1 MRFKHIFILTV
12 PALLGLAACNENKV
26 FEKEQYKNVFGFI
39 SDEENMNS
47 KVFSLHKA
55 ESEGYL
61 SFSMGGTNNITED
74 VTINIVEDPDLIE
87 TYNRNNYDQDVAK
100 YAKQLPKD
108 KYEISSMQ
116 CVIKAGQTGGV
127 IPVKIRPA
135 GLSPDTTYLIPIRV
149 DTYDRCEINPD
160 KCYMLYRVQIEN
172 RWAVGD
178 GTTNYTLRGKRRILG
193 DQSELSMP
201 GTKILFPLTANRVR
215 TMVGNETY
223 AADEET
229 LYRGAMILEIA
240 DNGKVKILPY
250 RDVEIVQLDNEDP
263 EYPNKFFIDDD
274 GFNTYKTFLL
284 CYQYTFEGVTYVMK
298 EELRLQF
305 NPDEEEDYEDT
316 PVEE

>member
-1 MRFKHIFILTV
+1 MRFRYILTV
-12 PALLGLAACNENKV
+12 TALLGLVACNENKV

-39 SDEENMNS
+39 SDAENMNS

-87 TYNRNNYDQDVAK
+87 TYNRNNFDQDVAK
-100 YAKQLPKD
+100 YAKPMPKD
-108 KYEISSMQ
+108 KYDISSMQ
-116 CVIKAGQTGGV
+116 CVIKAGETGGV
-127 IPVKIRPA
+127 IPVKVRPA

-160 KCYMLYRVQIEN
+160 KCYLLYKVQIKN

-178 GTTNYTLRGKRRILG
+178 ATTSYTLRGKRRILG

-305 NPDEEEDYEDT
+305 NPDEEEDYEDA

>member
-1 MRFKHIFILTV
+1 MRFRYLLTAT
-12 PALLGLAACNENKV
+12 ALLGLVACNENKV

-55 ESEGYL
+55 ESEGYFA
-61 SFSMGGTNNITED
+61 FSMGGTNNVTED
-74 VTINIVEDPDLIE
+74 VTINIVEDPDLVE
-87 TYNRNNYDQDVAK
+87 TYNRNNFDQEVAK
-100 YAKQLPKD
+100 YAKPMPKD
-108 KYEISSMQ
+108 KYDISSMK
-116 CVIKAGQTGGV
+116 CVIKAGETGGV

-135 GLSPDTTYLIPIRV
+135 GLSPDTTYLIPVRV
-149 DTYDRCEINPD
+149 DTYDRCEINPE
-160 KCYMLYRVQIEN
+160 KCYLLYKVQIEN

-178 GTTNYTLRGKRRILG
+178 ATTSYTLRGKRRILG

-201 GTKILFPLTANRVR
+201 GTKILFPLTDNRVR

-240 DNGKVKILPY
+240 DDGKVTILPY
-250 RDVEIVQLDNEDP
+250 RDVQVVQLDNEDP
-263 EYPNKFFIDDD
+263 EYPNKFFVEDD

-305 NPDEEEDYEDT
+305 NPDEEEDYEEEE
-316 PVEE
+316 PVE

>member
-1 MRFKHIFILTV
+1 MKFRYIMTAT
-12 PALLGLAACNENKV
+12 ALLGLVACNENKV

-39 SDEENMNS
+39 SDTENMNS
-47 KVFSLHKA
+47 KVFSLHKT

-61 SFSMGGTNNITED
+61 AFSMGGTNNITED
-74 VTINIVEDPDLIE
+74 VTVNIVEDPELIE
-87 TYNRNNYDQDVAK
+87 TYNRNNYDQEVAK
-100 YAKQLPKD
+100 YAKPMPKD
-108 KYEISSMQ
+108 KYEITSMQ
-116 CVIKAGQTGGV
+116 CVIKAGETGGV

-135 GLSPDTTYLIPIRV
+135 GLSPDTTYLIPVRV
-149 DTYDRCEINPD
+149 DTYDRCEINPE
-160 KCYMLYRVQIEN
+160 KSYLLYKVLIEN

-178 GTTNYTLRGKRRILG
+178 GTTSYTLRGKRRILG

-201 GTKILFPLTANRVR
+201 GTKILFPLTDKRVR
-215 TMVGNETY
+215 TMVGNEAY

-250 RDVEIVQLDNEDP
+250 RDVEVVQLDNEDP
-263 EYPNKFFIDDD
+263 EYPNKFFIEDD

-305 NPDEEEDYEDT
+305 NPDDEEDYEDT

>member
-1 MRFKHIFILTV
+1 MRFRYILTV
-12 PALLGLAACNENKV
+12 TALLGLVACNENKV

-39 SDEENMNS
+39 SDAENMNS

-87 TYNRNNYDQDVAK
+87 TYNRNNFDQDVAK
-100 YAKQLPKD
+100 YAKPMPKD
-108 KYEISSMQ
+108 KYDISSMQ

-127 IPVKIRPA
+127 IPVKVRPA

-160 KCYMLYRVQIEN
+160 KCYLLYKVQIKN

-178 GTTNYTLRGKRRILG
+178 ATTSYTLRGKRRILG

-201 GTKILFPLTANRVR
+201 GTKILFPLTENRVR

-229 LYRGAMILEIA
+229 LYRGAMTLEIA

-305 NPDEEEDYEDT
+305 NPDEEEDYEDA